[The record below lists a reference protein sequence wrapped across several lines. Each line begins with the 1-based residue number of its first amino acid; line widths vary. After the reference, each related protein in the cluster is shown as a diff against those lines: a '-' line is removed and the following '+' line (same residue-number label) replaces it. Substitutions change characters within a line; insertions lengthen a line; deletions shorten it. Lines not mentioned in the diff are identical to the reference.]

1 MLQVRECGRPC
12 RAYAK
17 VHLELEVMTLKT
29 LILATRTGIFAIF
42 VGSCITRIYLST
54 YGIYLSLDNYLRNAV
69 PGQTSARAPAVQHVA
84 TCDRTLFL
92 SF

>member
-1 MLQVRECGRPC
+1 
-12 RAYAK
+12 
-17 VHLELEVMTLKT
+17 MTLKT

-42 VGSCITRIYLST
+42 VGSVSTPYLSIIYLS
-54 YGIYLSLDNYLRNAV
+54 NYLRNAV